1 MLKRLS
7 LVAVLIGAFALPMP
21 ALANDPGP
29 AAGDAAA
36 VSQGQYQLK
45 VGGMS

>member
-21 ALANDPGP
+21 AFANDPGS
-29 AAGDAAA
+29 AAA

-45 VGGMS
+45 VGGMT